1 MEKFKEKL
9 NNIKNILGEIG
20 ADYVNNVGSVSSD
33 KIDKLK
39 DEVEILI
46 ETTNTRFIYKKQN

>member
-33 KIDKLK
+33 KLDKLK
-39 DEVEILI
+39 GEVEILI
-46 ETTNTRFIYKKQN
+46 ATTNTRFIYKKQN